1 MSDKKRNF
9 WILLTM
15 IAVILA
21 AGKLIRSNQSHH
33 STTRVIIKTPAHCTP
48 PSHRHRDHC
57 KKKKRKKKRTCSSY
71 HYSIS
76 PAIDDFVFVNQEP
89 IVLNLKEVRHKI
101 AYPFQNRGQL
111 QNESIVARILVD
123 QNGRYLRHRI
133 ISQTNTQLRSRC
145 DKFLSNLR
153 FAPAIRDGKAV
164 RYWVNIQMNFDQ

>member
-33 STTRVIIKTPAHCTP
+33 STRVIIKTPAHCTP

-71 HYSIS
+71 HYSTS

-89 IVLNLKEVRHKI
+89 VVLNLKEVRHKI
-101 AYPFQNRGQL
+101 AYPFHHNRQL
-111 QNESIVARILVD
+111 DGESIVARVLVD

-145 DKFLSNLR
+145 EKFLPSLR
-153 FAPAIRDGKAV
+153 FVPAIRDGRAV
-164 RYWVNIQMNFDQ
+164 RYWVNIPMNFDF